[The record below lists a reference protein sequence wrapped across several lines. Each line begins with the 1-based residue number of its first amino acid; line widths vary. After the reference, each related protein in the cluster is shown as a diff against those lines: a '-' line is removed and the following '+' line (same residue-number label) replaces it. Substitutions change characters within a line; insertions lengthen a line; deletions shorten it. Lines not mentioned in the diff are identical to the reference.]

1 MSAYASRIIVPAALF
16 LINKNLPHPQ
26 LCISYR
32 KRSEIIEIH
41 RINQCLHDKYLWHI
55 KRERP
60 ITNYVSFRLTNWFY
74 YLWSTNHR
82 GACHPL
88 LSRRQS
94 KCAQIHTTERST
106 CTSDCLLRPYPH
118 TATVTN
124 GITTTGNVYRNDSQP
139 DVRNV
144 KRCEKE
150 NSFIDNTFIATG
162 HNTASCSYSH
172 AKWWGEREECFW
184 CKTRCEDKGEK
195 KEKNNNGTWTKID
208 RKAQKL
214 FK

>member
-1 MSAYASRIIVPAALF
+1 MYFIPKKVGNNWNS
-16 LINKNLPHPQ
+16 Q
-26 LCISYR
+26 
-32 KRSEIIEIH
+32 
-41 RINQCLHDKYLWHI
+41 NQSMFAWQIFMAI

-106 CTSDCLLRPYPH
+106 CTSDCLLHPYPQQPLQM
-118 TATVTN
+118 ASQQPVTY
-124 GITTTGNVYRNDSQP
+124 IEMTRSQMCAMSNDVKKKTLSSIKYIHCDRSQH
-139 DVRNV
+139 
-144 KRCEKE
+144 
-150 NSFIDNTFIATG
+150 SFMLLFTR
-162 HNTASCSYSH
+162 SMS